1 MLALIMT
8 TYQII
13 PLTKRRIKRGHC
25 FACGTD
31 KIKAGR
37 RYCTPECRQQIQ
49 WVLSLSRGL
58 LKIFNTRFAAFSFN
72 DYLVALDI
80 LPTWSNEISRFTYD
94 RTREKKPAED
104 LKELILSSG
113 QEWYQTIE
121 NRNSRSYASF
131 LLLQKNHNTIL
142 KPESIKP
149 DRRIRPRFSDCEK
162 KSIRLLE
169 LKLEELIKE
178 GQTNRIKSAYKK
190 MAKVHHPDVGG
201 DTEKFKQLNEAH
213 QQLLQWAENPRFTS
227 RKALSGCWSYDGAT
241 NRWAPPL

>member
-1 MLALIMT
+1 MT
-8 TYQII
+8 THQII
-13 PLTKRRIKRGHC
+13 TSSKRRIQPGHC

-31 KIKAGR
+31 KIKPGR

-58 LKIFNTRFAAFSFN
+58 LRIFNTRFAAFSFN
-72 DYLVALDI
+72 DYLIALDI
-80 LPTWSNEISRFTYD
+80 LPTWSNEISRFTHD
-94 RTREKKPAED
+94 RSREKKPAED
-104 LKELILSSG
+104 LKELILSCG
-113 QEWYQTIE
+113 QEWYQIIE
-121 NRNSRSYASF
+121 NRNSKSYASF
-131 LLLQKNHNTIL
+131 FLLRKNHNTSI

-149 DRRIRPRFSDCEK
+149 DLRIKPRFSSCEK

-169 LKLEELIKE
+169 LKLEELLKE

-213 QQLLQWAENPRFTS
+213 QQLLQWAENPQFTS